1 MGKREKLIDRLTNS
15 PQNATSADIN
25 NLLAY
30 EGFYLD
36 RVTDTHHVY
45 IYAETILVIPIQ
57 NSKVSAIYVERVLEL
72 IESADSELEDE
83 RVSEKLGKTTKG

>member
-45 IYAETILVIPIQ
+45 IYAETILVIRFQPTSRRNYKLC
-57 NSKVSAIYVERVLEL
+57 NSRSRLLRIRL
-72 IESADSELEDE
+72 
-83 RVSEKLGKTTKG
+83 KLGNT